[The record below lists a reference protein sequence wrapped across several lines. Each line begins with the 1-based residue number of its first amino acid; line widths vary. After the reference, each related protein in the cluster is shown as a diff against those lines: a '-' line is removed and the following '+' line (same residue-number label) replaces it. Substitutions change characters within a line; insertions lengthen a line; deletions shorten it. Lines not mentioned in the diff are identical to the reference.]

1 MPSHR
6 MRRVDGRG
14 LSDGQGLNWRSRS
27 IRRRILLPLLLVA
40 IASAYYYFV
49 YRPAHSSVGEGA
61 YVLPESL
68 QMVDTPAEVRIVVGS
83 LKGGDSV
90 EILARTRNWVRVQ
103 TPDGLTGWVE
113 TKNLLDSRA
122 YESGR
127 QLLRELLSLPP
138 QAEGHTTGVVNLR
151 LEPSRDGAQLAQV
164 MGNQTLQVFGRR
176 LVERPGP
183 ADQPSAAKTRDAWY
197 LVRAGPRAG
206 WVLGRF
212 VALDIPERLSAYAQ
226 GTNLVAWVV
235 IKTAE
240 DGGQSVPEY
249 LVADR
254 MGTQEADFSHI
265 RVFTWWVKKREYVTA
280 YVEGDLKGYFPIGV
294 SFVNGV
300 HYFRLRLMDAEG
312 HKYQKVYRM
321 FGNITRA
328 IGTVQGWEGD
338 AMPTSPEPGRHRRSG
353 RRGR

>member
-14 LSDGQGLNWRSRS
+14 RSEGQGLNWRSSS
-27 IRRRILLPLLLVA
+27 IRRRIVLLLLLVA

-61 YVLPESL
+61 YVLPESV
-68 QMVDTPAEVRIVVGS
+68 QVVDTPAEVRIVVGS
-83 LKGGDSV
+83 LKSGDRV
-90 EILARTRNWVRVQ
+90 EIIKRARNWAQVQ

-113 TKNLLDSRA
+113 TKNLLDSGA
-122 YESGR
+122 YEGGQ

-138 QAEGHTTGVVNLR
+138 QAEGHTNGVVNLR

-164 MGNQTLQVFGRR
+164 TENQTLQVFGRR

-183 ADQPSAAKTRDAWY
+183 ADQPSAAKTREAWY

-206 WVLGRF
+206 WVLGRY
-212 VALDIPERLSAYAQ
+212 VALDIPEALSAYAQ
-226 GTNLVAWVV
+226 ATNLVAWVV

-265 RVFTWWVKKREYVTA
+265 RVFTWWVKKHEYVTA

-300 HYFRLRLMDAEG
+300 HYFRLRLMDDEG

-321 FGNITRA
+321 LGNITRA
-328 IGTVQGWEGD
+328 IGTVQGWESD
-338 AMPTSPEPGRHRRSG
+338 AMPTSPEPGRPRRSG
-353 RRGR
+353 RRRR

>member
-1 MPSHR
+1 
-6 MRRVDGRG
+6 
-14 LSDGQGLNWRSRS
+14 
-27 IRRRILLPLLLVA
+27 
-40 IASAYYYFV
+40 
-49 YRPAHSSVGEGA
+49 VGEDA
-61 YVLPESL
+61 YVLAEGVQL
-68 QMVDTPAEVRIVVGS
+68 VDTPAEVRIVVVS
-83 LKGGDSV
+83 LKSGDRV
-90 EILARTRNWVRVQ
+90 EILKRARNWAQVQ

-122 YESGR
+122 YEGGV

-138 QAEGHTTGVVNLR
+138 QAEGHTNGVVNLR
-151 LEPSRDGAQLAQV
+151 LEPSRDGTQLAQV
-164 MGNQTLQVFGRR
+164 TGNQTLQIFGRR

-183 ADQPSAAKTRDAWY
+183 ADQPPEAKTQEAWY
-197 LVRAGPRAG
+197 LVRTGPHAG

-212 VALDIPERLSAYAQ
+212 VALDIPEALSAYAQ

-249 LVADR
+249 VVADR

-265 RVFTWWVKKREYVTA
+265 RVFTWWVKKHAYVTA
-280 YVEGDLKGYFPIGV
+280 YVESNLKGYFPIGI

-300 HYFRLRLMDAEG
+300 HYFRLRLMDDEG
-312 HKYQKVYRM
+312 HPYQRVYRM

-328 IGTVQGWEGD
+328 IGTVQGWESD

-353 RRGR
+353 RR